1 MAVNFLGGGWRAGH
15 MSWGDM
21 PITGDSDAFS
31 LVCLGQLLKEE
42 DHQRASLV

>member
-21 PITGDSDAFS
+21 PITGDS
-31 LVCLGQLLKEE
+31 
-42 DHQRASLV
+42 